1 VSEFSAI
8 APWSAIC
15 FVCKQTGPRSI
26 TADAAAE
33 QPALLAEVERLR
45 VELADVLEIAIARG
59 DSLGYES
66 MDYCA
71 RLEQLRPANERE
83 AAARVECGRLNGQAA
98 GKVKELL
105 AEVER
110 LRDELA
116 EAERLRDAYKV
127 ELGGLCKAM
136 ADSSLLPTGFI
147 AAELRKER
155 IEALYDAFGA
165 DETKW
170 PDSAKARLA
179 GLQED
184 QARYEARY
192 T

>member
-1 VSEFSAI
+1 MTELEKLAQ
-8 APWSAIC
+8 WSAL
-15 FVCKQTGPRSI
+15 
-26 TADAAAE
+26 ADAATPGPWETGEEDGMIYVADDSS
-33 QPALLAEVERLR
+33 ADSVAYCGCSLR
-45 VELADVLEIAIARG
+45 DAAFI
-59 DSLGYES
+59 
-66 MDYCA
+66 
-71 RLEQLRPANERE
+71 
-83 AAARVECGRLNGQAA
+83 AAARAA
-98 GKVKELL
+98 VPALL

-127 ELGGLCKAM
+127 ELGGMCKAM

-155 IEALYDAFGA
+155 IEALYGAFGA

>member
-1 VSEFSAI
+1 MTQQELDALK
-8 APWSAIC
+8 AL
-15 FVCKQTGPRSI
+15 
-26 TADAAAE
+26 ADAATRF
-33 QPALLAEVERLR
+33 QVERGYHHVYR
-45 VELADVLEIAIARG
+45 IDADGELQSHATFVGGTDDAAWYV
-59 DSLGYES
+59 
-66 MDYCA
+66 
-71 RLEQLRPANERE
+71 
-83 AAARVECGRLNGQAA
+83 AARAA
-98 GKVKELL
+98 MPALL

-127 ELGGLCKAM
+127 ELGGMCKAM

-155 IEALYDAFGA
+155 IEALYGAFGA